1 MYNPEKLEEYAQ
13 VIYSRYEYFNNYTL
27 GTIRRRIKAT
37 GALSAA
43 DRQALK
49 NIADISGDMGAI
61 TKKLAEITRL
71 NISDIERIYEEVI
84 TDGVN
89 TYKPLY
95 DFKGMRFVPFGEN
108 EYARQ
113 LVGSWA
119 KETAGEMINLSRTKA
134 LCFDRV
140 DALGNVV
147 GSTPLAG
154 AFQEVIDEAVAAVS
168 AGTVNFNTAMAKT
181 VERLGGSGVKV
192 SYGNGVNRSLSAVIR
207 QNILYG
213 AKRSAQ
219 SYDEHIGK
227 ALGCDGFEVDAHPG
241 CRPSHEFMQGKMY
254 SYSGRKIVGG
264 TVYEDGA
271 EALERL
277 EDYNCLHFKT
287 DVILG
292 VSQPSYSAEELE
304 RIHKESTEL
313 IEYNGREKT
322 LYEWKRTQRA
332 FERSVRGERQ
342 KADMLDAAGMK
353 RRAQECRQRADAYR
367 RTYDDMCSKVKGLEP
382 HPERMGVYKGVDFS
396 GKSGIIKEIEKKSIN
411 YKRFDINNQKDYDGW
426 ANAYYSQN
434 KPKLTSH
441 DYSVLKEY
449 TDGSYTAINAATRF
463 EVGSE
468 PYNKVCKQYGVHNL
482 DKYKKLSDDIS
493 KAVKKFE
500 LDDDIICHR
509 YVPNVDYITGTTS
522 SVNDLA
528 KAAGAEYTDK
538 GFTSTCLFEH
548 LTEKFGGK
556 TPIHLEIR
564 IPRKTPGAYI
574 NDFSEKKNLEW
585 EYLLDRGTRFKVLE
599 GGERKTIEN
608 KWIVAERA
616 WKDVEKTEKYMIL
629 EVLK

>member
-27 GTIRRRIKAT
+27 GTIGRRIKAT

-140 DALGNVV
+140 DAFGNVV

-154 AFQEVIDEAVAAVS
+154 AFQEAIDEAVAAVS

-277 EDYNCLHFKT
+277 DDYNCLHFKT

-332 FERSVRGERQ
+332 FERSVRGEQQ

-396 GKSGIIKEIEKKSIN
+396 KKSGIIKTMGYTKPEINSREVYQQAKNQQRHAGIYNDAFNKSQAQLSKSIKSHQMQVDEHLDKLNNPEKYDADWSNKNTRQKQGLLKKWQKDMTRNAEQTEIERRVFN
-411 YKRFDINNQKDYDGW
+411 ERFGNEQ
-426 ANAYYSQN
+426 
-434 KPKLTSH
+434 
-441 DYSVLKEY
+441 
-449 TDGSYTAINAATRF
+449 
-463 EVGSE
+463 
-468 PYNKVCKQYGVHNL
+468 
-482 DKYKKLSDDIS
+482 KLS
-493 KAVKKFE
+493 
-500 LDDDIICHR
+500 
-509 YVPNVDYITGTTS
+509 T
-522 SVNDLA
+522 
-528 KAAGAEYTDK
+528 
-538 GFTSTCLFEH
+538 
-548 LTEKFGGK
+548 
-556 TPIHLEIR
+556 
-564 IPRKTPGAYI
+564 
-574 NDFSEKKNLEW
+574 
-585 EYLLDRGTRFKVLE
+585 
-599 GGERKTIEN
+599 
-608 KWIVAERA
+608 
-616 WKDVEKTEKYMIL
+616 
-629 EVLK
+629 

>member
-1 MYNPEKLEEYAQ
+1 
-13 VIYSRYEYFNNYTL
+13 
-27 GTIRRRIKAT
+27 
-37 GALSAA
+37 
-43 DRQALK
+43 
-49 NIADISGDMGAI
+49 
-61 TKKLAEITRL
+61 
-71 NISDIERIYEEVI
+71 
-84 TDGVN
+84 
-89 TYKPLY
+89 
-95 DFKGMRFVPFGEN
+95 MRFVPFEEN

-140 DALGNVV
+140 DAFGNVV

-154 AFQEVIDEAVAAVS
+154 AFQDVIDEAVAAVS

-219 SYDEHIGK
+219 NYDEHIGK
-227 ALGCDGFEVDAHPG
+227 VLGCDGFEVDAHPG

-254 SYSGRKIVGG
+254 SYNGRKIVGG
-264 TVYEDGA
+264 TVYEDGT

-277 EDYNCLHFKT
+277 GDYNCLHFKT

-292 VSQPSYSAEELE
+292 VSQPSYSEEELE

-367 RTYDDMCSKVKGLEP
+367 RTYDDMCSKVKGLEL

-396 GKSGIIKEIEKKSIN
+396 GKSGIIKSYSAGSGHIATIASPISQRNTGKGNPNAILL
-411 YKRFDINNQKDYDGW
+411 FDRPLNNRQ
-426 ANAYYSQN
+426 
-434 KPKLTSH
+434 
-441 DYSVLKEY
+441 
-449 TDGSYTAINAATRF
+449 
-463 EVGSE
+463 
-468 PYNKVCKQYGVHNL
+468 
-482 DKYKKLSDDIS
+482 KKLLD
-493 KAVKKFE
+493 E
-500 LDDDIICHR
+500 LDACDSR
-509 YVPNVDYITGTTS
+509 VMV
-522 SVNDLA
+522 
-528 KAAGAEYTDK
+528 
-538 GFTSTCLFEH
+538 
-548 LTEKFGGK
+548 
-556 TPIHLEIR
+556 
-564 IPRKTPGAYI
+564 RK
-574 NDFSEKKNLEW
+574 
-585 EYLLDRGTRFKVLE
+585 
-599 GGERKTIEN
+599 
-608 KWIVAERA
+608 
-616 WKDVEKTEKYMIL
+616 KDVKMSDLSALTAYTGDEFAMFTKGKKRLVIRGNSGVVNIGIKEAEELNRSGYKWSGHTHPGIDNLCLMSSSGDMDIL
-629 EVLK
+629 RCFKQNISVIYNSKGLYKPFYKE

>member
-27 GTIRRRIKAT
+27 GTIGRRIKAT

-140 DALGNVV
+140 DAFGNVV

-154 AFQEVIDEAVAAVS
+154 AFQEAIDEAVAAVS

-277 EDYNCLHFKT
+277 DDYNCLHFKT

-382 HPERMGVYKGVDFS
+382 HPERMGVWESLTKGGSS
-396 GKSGIIKEIEKKSIN
+396 GMISRAKSATEVQDVHYIGKIDRNIYSCITKDIRTDEVIITDERIRHIKERHPNDYERYCEYMPFVIRQPEYIIE
-411 YKRFDINNQKDYDGW
+411 
-426 ANAYYSQN
+426 AN
-434 KPKLTSH
+434 KPNSALLLKSFSYGEEQFKTVLRLVTSN
-441 DYSVLKEY
+441 DDESFKNSIITFMKIDDKEWARLIKNKKILY
-449 TDGSYTAINAATRF
+449 K
-463 EVGSE
+463 SE
-468 PYNKVCKQYGVHNL
+468 
-482 DKYKKLSDDIS
+482 
-493 KAVKKFE
+493 
-500 LDDDIICHR
+500 
-509 YVPNVDYITGTTS
+509 
-522 SVNDLA
+522 
-528 KAAGAEYTDK
+528 
-538 GFTSTCLFEH
+538 
-548 LTEKFGGK
+548 
-556 TPIHLEIR
+556 
-564 IPRKTPGAYI
+564 
-574 NDFSEKKNLEW
+574 
-585 EYLLDRGTRFKVLE
+585 
-599 GGERKTIEN
+599 
-608 KWIVAERA
+608 
-616 WKDVEKTEKYMIL
+616 
-629 EVLK
+629 

>member
-27 GTIRRRIKAT
+27 GTIGRRIKAT

-89 TYKPLY
+89 TYEPLY
-95 DFKGMRFVPFGEN
+95 DFKGMRFVPFEEN
-108 EYARQ
+108 EYTRQ

-140 DALGNVV
+140 DAFGNIV

-227 ALGCDGFEVDAHPG
+227 VLGCDGFEVDAHPG

-277 EDYNCLHFKT
+277 DDYNCLHFKT

-396 GKSGIIKEIEKKSIN
+396 GKSGIIELNSGKSTRVATIADPISQRN
-411 YKRFDINNQKDYDGW
+411 TGKGNPNAILLFDRPLNNRQKNLLDKLADYDSRVIVKKKDVKMSDLS
-426 ANAYYSQN
+426 ALTAYTGDEFAMFTKGKKRLVIRGNS
-434 KPKLTSH
+434 
-441 DYSVLKEY
+441 YSVNINEKGANNLHRKGY
-449 TDGSYTAINAATRF
+449 KWSGHTHPGIDTNCLTASPGDMLVLNAF
-463 EVGSE
+463 GQEQSVIFNSKGQYEV
-468 PYNKVCKQYGVHNL
+468 
-482 DKYKKLSDDIS
+482 
-493 KAVKKFE
+493 F
-500 LDDDIICHR
+500 
-509 YVPNVDYITGTTS
+509 
-522 SVNDLA
+522 
-528 KAAGAEYTDK
+528 K
-538 GFTSTCLFEH
+538 G
-548 LTEKFGGK
+548 G
-556 TPIHLEIR
+556 
-564 IPRKTPGAYI
+564 
-574 NDFSEKKNLEW
+574 
-585 EYLLDRGTRFKVLE
+585 
-599 GGERKTIEN
+599 
-608 KWIVAERA
+608 
-616 WKDVEKTEKYMIL
+616 
-629 EVLK
+629 

>member
-27 GTIRRRIKAT
+27 GTIGRRIKAT

-140 DALGNVV
+140 DAFGNVV

-154 AFQEVIDEAVAAVS
+154 AFQEAIDEAVAAVS

-277 EDYNCLHFKT
+277 DDYNCLHFKT

-322 LYEWKRTQRA
+322 LHEWKRTQRA

-396 GKSGIIKEIEKKSIN
+396 GKSGIIELKGVKKVQSGAFYGALNPENEKDFKRCEIHAKKYYEEIRSRKTDVSAIAKNTGLDENRIRIVKEHVFVNKYDLGEEEPTNFYPNYDIAVSWQNLIDGKNISEKDIILLKHEYYEYTLMHEKGMTYVEAHTIAQEKYN
-411 YKRFDINNQKDYDGW
+411 YK
-426 ANAYYSQN
+426 
-434 KPKLTSH
+434 
-441 DYSVLKEY
+441 
-449 TDGSYTAINAATRF
+449 
-463 EVGSE
+463 
-468 PYNKVCKQYGVHNL
+468 
-482 DKYKKLSDDIS
+482 
-493 KAVKKFE
+493 KAVDE
-500 LDDDIICHR
+500 WR
-509 YVPNVDYITGTTS
+509 
-522 SVNDLA
+522 
-528 KAAGAEYTDK
+528 
-538 GFTSTCLFEH
+538 
-548 LTEKFGGK
+548 EK
-556 TPIHLEIR
+556 I
-564 IPRKTPGAYI
+564 
-574 NDFSEKKNLEW
+574 
-585 EYLLDRGTRFKVLE
+585 
-599 GGERKTIEN
+599 
-608 KWIVAERA
+608 
-616 WKDVEKTEKYMIL
+616 
-629 EVLK
+629 